1 MASLFGHGLLGYTFA
16 KVLPKKQL
24 NTLILI
30 AVISAILPDIDVLSF
45 KLGIPYENW
54 LGHRGFTHS
63 IFFAVLWAILCAF
76 IFGKQNKIIFFVVV
90 FLATLSHGVLDAM
103 TTGGLGVG
111 FLIPFDNSRYFLPVR
126 PIQVSPIGIKNFF
139 SKWGIKVILSEMV
152 WIGVPCVIVL
162 LINQFKRSK

>member
-16 KVLPKKQL
+16 KVFLKKPL
-24 NTLILI
+24 KALILI

-76 IFGKQNKIIFFVVV
+76 IFGKQKKVVFFVVI
-90 FLATLSHGVLDAM
+90 FLDRISHGVLDAM

-111 FLIPFDNSRYFLPVR
+111 FLIPFENSRYFLPFR
-126 PIQVSPIGIKNFF
+126 PIQVSPIGIEKFF
-139 SKWGIKVILSEMV
+139 SAWGLKVILSELI
-152 WIGVPCVIVL
+152 WIGLPCVVIL
-162 LINQFKRSK
+162 GINR